1 MFDEFE
7 NKKNQNNEE
16 PDREMKDSTLP
27 EGDVLYGEVTDN
39 AAPDHAAPD
48 HAVTDNT
55 VINNEVPVTKA
66 ADHEPGTE
74 PGGENSQGS
83 MQMSDSFNYGT
94 VEGSSYR
101 YSNVTGENRI
111 NDTGSNTADGAENI
125 SGNTQKISGN
135 STQASSDSSRESVY
149 AAYNFTEDGN
159 SGYAGN
165 TGNNGGKKEKTKK
178 IKTRKSDSFGRR
190 IAMTAAIALVFGS
203 ISGAAFQGVN
213 MIAGSLQK
221 DSGTQQIAQTT
232 LDSAADAGDIIAANT
247 TQTTTTV
254 SDVSSVVEAVMP
266 SVVSII
272 NKATVSQ
279 QNMFG
284 QSMEYESEGSGSG
297 IIIGQNDTEML
308 IVTNNHVIDN
318 ANSITVTFIDE
329 QTYDAQVKGTD
340 ANMDLAV
347 IAVPLSDL
355 TEDTMSQI
363 KIAVLGDSD
372 ALTVGEPAI
381 AIGNALGYGQSVTT
395 GVISALN
402 REVTVDNITNE
413 LIQTDA
419 AINPGNSGGALLNI
433 KGEVIGINAVKF
445 ASSDVEGMG
454 YAIPV
459 SSATPIIN
467 ELMNKKTRVKVD
479 EAEKGYLGIQGVD
492 VTSEV
497 AETYSMP
504 MGVYVAAVVEGT
516 AADDAGLV
524 KGDIITA
531 FDGNSIT
538 SMEGLQGILEYY
550 AAGTTV
556 DLTVERASNG
566 GYEKETVS
574 VTLGERTAQ

>member
-16 PDREMKDSTLP
+16 PDRDMKDSAVP

-39 AAPDHAAPD
+39 TAPDNV
-48 HAVTDNT
+48 VTDNA
-55 VINNEVPVTKA
+55 VIDSAIPVTEV

-74 PGGENSQGS
+74 SGGESSQDS

-111 NDTGSNTADGAENI
+111 NDTGSNTDDSTRKV
-125 SGNTQKISGN
+125 SGS

-165 TGNNGGKKEKTKK
+165 TGNNGNNGGKKEKTKK
-178 IKTRKSDSFGRR
+178 IKTHKSDSFARR

-221 DSGTQQIAQTT
+221 DSSTQQIAQTT

>member
-1 MFDEFE
+1 
-7 NKKNQNNEE
+7 
-16 PDREMKDSTLP
+16 MKDSTLP

-39 AAPDHAAPD
+39 AAPGQ
-48 HAVTDNT
+48 AVTDNA
-55 VINNEVPVTKA
+55 VIDNEVPVTKA
-66 ADHEPGTE
+66 ADHEPGTKS
-74 PGGENSQGS
+74 GGESSQGS
-83 MQMSDSFNYGT
+83 MPMSDSFNYGT

-111 NDTGSNTADGAENI
+111 NDTGSNTGSNTGDSTRKV
-125 SGNTQKISGN
+125 SGS
-135 STQASSDSSRESVY
+135 STQASSESSRENVY

-165 TGNNGGKKEKTKK
+165 TGNNGNNGNNGGKKEKTKK
-178 IKTRKSDSFGRR
+178 IKTHKSDSFGRR

-221 DSGTQQIAQTT
+221 DSSAQQIAQTT

-497 AETYSMP
+497 AKTYSMP